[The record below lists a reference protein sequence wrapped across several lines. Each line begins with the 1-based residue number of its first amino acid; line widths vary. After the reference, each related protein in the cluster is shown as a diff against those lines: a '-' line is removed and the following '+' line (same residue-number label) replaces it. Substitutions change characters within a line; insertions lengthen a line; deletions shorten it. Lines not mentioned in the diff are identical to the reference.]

1 MKTLILKKN
10 SLKLLT
16 NFSLKIE
23 EYELKLHEIDLS
35 FNRLN
40 IVGVRDLTS
49 LMKTTRLQKINLSYN
64 KINGEGAKLIA
75 EKFKEIPDLQY
86 LDLSNNNLFSIGNLM
101 MKSRL

>member
-1 MKTLILKKN
+1 
-10 SLKLLT
+10 
-16 NFSLKIE
+16 
-23 EYELKLHEIDLS
+23 
-35 FNRLN
+35 
-40 IVGVRDLTS
+40 
-49 LMKTTRLQKINLSYN
+49 MKTTRLQKINLSYN